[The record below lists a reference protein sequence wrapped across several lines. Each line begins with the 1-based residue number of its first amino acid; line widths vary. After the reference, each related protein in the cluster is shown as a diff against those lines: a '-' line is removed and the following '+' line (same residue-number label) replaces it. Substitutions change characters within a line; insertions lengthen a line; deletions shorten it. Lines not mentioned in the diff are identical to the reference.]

1 MQTQKT
7 TSVPAHGTHPTMPK
21 HKFSDTKLLEL
32 YLSQTKETDPWLSLI
47 LAMLSFLLFLSL
59 Q

>member
-21 HKFSDTKLLEL
+21 HKFSDPKLLEL
-32 YLSQTKETDPWLSLI
+32 YLTQTKATDPWLSLI
-47 LAMLSFLLFLSL
+47 LALLSFLIFLYL